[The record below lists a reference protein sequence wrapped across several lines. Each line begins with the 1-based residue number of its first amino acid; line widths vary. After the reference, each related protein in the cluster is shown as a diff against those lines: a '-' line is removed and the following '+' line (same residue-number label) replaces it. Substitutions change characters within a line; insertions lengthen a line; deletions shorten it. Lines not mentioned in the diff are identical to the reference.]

1 MKKEL
6 FSEDYTIYWPKEYEG
21 VVDFLQGEDEYG
33 ARVFH
38 NNMEVIVF
46 ASTIGLVLGRQSTDI
61 ERRQR
66 NEIAIT
72 TFLGRS
78 EEKSLAELIYLVSLC
93 DRDDNNVDLSVMRN
107 PEGERRA
114 LEKFQRFAAGGLSA
128 LNDYWLSARTRT
140 PQRFVYETIASITN
154 SGAVENSKENNE
166 VHKADGTNRPSDISL
181 GSTVS
186 NTGFDYPLDN

>member
-33 ARVFH
+33 ARVFQ

-46 ASTIGLVLGRQSTDI
+46 ASTVGLVLGRQTTDI

-93 DRDDNNVDLSVMRN
+93 DRDDDNVDLSVMRN

-114 LEKFQRFAAGGLSA
+114 LENFQRFAAGGLSA

-140 PQRFVYETIASITN
+140 PQRFVYETIASIT
-154 SGAVENSKENNE
+154 SLGAVENSKENDE
-166 VHKADGTNRPSDISL
+166 EHKADGTNRPSDMSL

-186 NTGFDYPLDN
+186 NTDFDFQLDN